1 MLNMCM
7 MVVCLLTIEAMNM
20 IEKQYKKE
28 LNEQ

>member
-7 MVVCLLTIEAMNM
+7 MVVCVLTITGCNM

-28 LNEQ
+28 LKEQ

>member
-1 MLNMCM
+1 MLNICM
-7 MVVCLLTIEAMNM
+7 LITCLLTIEAMNM

>member
-7 MVVCLLTIEAMNM
+7 MVACVLTIKAMNM

>member
-7 MVVCLLTIEAMNM
+7 MIACLLTIEAMNM

-28 LNEQ
+28 LSEQ